1 MGRAPVPGLILPF
14 HRTGLGSSEGPGAWL
29 PALYLLSPLVFQVLS
44 GCFMWELG
52 RSLKVRKGTS
62 DQFCFSIPV
71 HTLSPGRPATL
82 SCVILVEMASRAVKR
97 VKGLA
102 PAVTDLCAVCALKF
116 STDGIFIG
124 ACVSQHLPY
133 TPSTSVWQ
141 GLSLGLAI
149 VFIHLLIR
157 SCLFVCLNVRG
168 GFACMYVSV
177 QLCLMALEGS
187 RFSEAGIAE
196 ICEPPSVFWELNP
209 NPVEKQLVLASSLF
223 CCLKP
228 LPSHFCPGGTLR
240 VFCLPAGQLHSH

>member
-14 HRTGLGSSEGPGAWL
+14 HHTDLGSSEGPGPWL
-29 PALYLLSPLVFQVLS
+29 PVLYLLSPFVFQVLS

-82 SCVILVEMASRAVKR
+82 SCVIWVEMASRAVKR
-97 VKGLA
+97 AKGLA

-116 STDGIFIG
+116 STDGILVG
-124 ACVSQHLPY
+124 ARVSQHLP
-133 TPSTSVWQ
+133 T
-141 GLSLGLAI
+141 
-149 VFIHLLIR
+149 LLPHRPRLCCRIY
-157 SCLFVCLNVRG
+157 SFAHSFLFVCL
-168 GFACMYVSV
+168 FKCAWE
-177 QLCLMALEGS
+177 LCLHVCLCTLLCLVALEG
-187 RFSEAGIAE
+187 R
-196 ICEPPSVFWELNP
+196 SVFWELNP

-228 LPSHFCPGGTLR
+228 LPSHFCPGGTLS